1 MNADRIK
8 VLENMSAAHLEN
20 VKQKIAELRNQ
31 QQVLE
36 VEIQKLVQYVDAN
49 LKVLNSELSSQAL
62 VE

>member
-20 VKQKIAELRNQ
+20 VKQKIGELRNQ

-49 LKVLNSELSSQAL
+49 LKVLNNELSSQTL

>member
-36 VEIQKLVQYVDAN
+36 VEIQKLIQYVDAN
-49 LKVLNSELSSQAL
+49 LKVLNNELSSQTL